1 MIVHGEKSTS
11 MGRRV
16 DRLAK
21 AFCILK
27 ELVGRGLKAMCLGVR
42 RKKMG
47 RVPNIAYV
55 PCAMTLTS
63 DSQPISIFTVMTF
76 LLLLFV

>member
-21 AFCILK
+21 AVCILK

-55 PCAMTLTS
+55 ATLCY
-63 DSQPISIFTVMTF
+63 DPHLRFN
-76 LLLLFV
+76 LG